1 MQANNPQST
10 IMTSQV
16 NEEIADIAMTSTE
29 ADSSQTHGHES
40 K

>member
-1 MQANNPQST
+1 MS
-10 IMTSQV
+10 SQI

-29 ADSSQTHGHES
+29 ADSSQTHGHEG